1 MAFGSFGGKSDAP
14 LAEMN
19 VTPLV
24 DVMLVLLIVFMVTM
38 PVMTHSLNVN
48 LPSNQGSVK
57 VKADQAT
64 RLEVDASG
72 GYRLNDQAVS
82 ADELLKLLQQ
92 SNLKDATLAIAAD
105 KNVPYDNVARAI
117 SAARQAGIEKV
128 GLINAQ
134 MQ

>member
-105 KNVPYDNVARAI
+105 KNVPYDYVARAI

>member
-24 DVMLVLLIVFMVTM
+24 DVMLVLLIVFMITM

-105 KNVPYDNVARAI
+105 KNVPYDYVARAI

>member
-48 LPSNQGSVK
+48 LPSNRGSVS
-57 VKADQAT
+57 VQADQAM
-64 RLEVDASG
+64 RLEVDANGS
-72 GYRLNDQAVS
+72 YRLNDQAVS
-82 ADELLKLLQQ
+82 ANDLANRLQQ
-92 SNLKDATLAIAAD
+92 GDVKEATLAISAD
-105 KNVPYDNVARAI
+105 KSVPYDYVARAI
-117 SAARQAGIEKV
+117 SAARQAGISKF

-134 MQ
+134 IQ

>member
-48 LPSNQGSVK
+48 LPSNQGSTEVQ
-57 VKADQAT
+57 ADQTT
-64 RLEVDASG
+64 RLEVDVNGA
-72 GYRLNDQAVS
+72 YRLNDQAVS

-105 KNVPYDNVARAI
+105 KNVPYDYVARAI

>member
-24 DVMLVLLIVFMVTM
+24 DVMLVLLSVFMVTM

-105 KNVPYDNVARAI
+105 KNVPYDYVARAI

>member
-48 LPSNQGSVK
+48 LPSNQGSTK
-57 VKADQAT
+57 VQADQTT

-72 GYRLNDQAVS
+72 SYRLNDQIVS
-82 ADELLKLLQQ
+82 ADQLLTRLQQ
-92 SNLKDATLAIAAD
+92 SDLKDATLAIAAD
-105 KNVPYDNVARAI
+105 KNVPHGYVGGAI
-117 SAARQAGIEKV
+117 SGARKAGIEKV
-128 GLINAQ
+128 SFINAQ

>member
-105 KNVPYDNVARAI
+105 KNVPYDYVARAI

-134 MQ
+134 LQ

>member
-105 KNVPYDNVARAI
+105 KNVPYDYVARAI
-117 SAARQAGIEKV
+117 SAARQAGIRHRDRKSV
-128 GLINAQ
+128 V
-134 MQ
+134 

>member
-105 KNVPYDNVARAI
+105 KNAPYDYVARAI

>member
-57 VKADQAT
+57 VKADQTT
-64 RLEVDASG
+64 RLEVDANG
-72 GYRLNDQAVS
+72 AYRLNDQAVS

-92 SNLKDATLAIAAD
+92 SNLKDATWAIAAD
-105 KNVPYDNVARAI
+105 KNVPYDYVARAI

>member
-48 LPSNQGSVK
+48 LPSNRGSVS
-57 VKADQAT
+57 VQADQAM
-64 RLEVDASG
+64 RLEVDANGS
-72 GYRLNDQAVS
+72 YRLNDQAVS
-82 ADELLKLLQQ
+82 VDDLTNRLQQ
-92 SNLKDATLAIAAD
+92 GDVKETTLAISAD
-105 KNVPYDNVARAI
+105 KSVPYDYVARAI
-117 SAARQAGIEKV
+117 SAARQAGISKF

-134 MQ
+134 IQ

>member
-105 KNVPYDNVARAI
+105 KNVPYDHVARAI
-117 SAARQAGIEKV
+117 SAARQAGIDKV

>member
-38 PVMTHSLNVN
+38 PVMTPSLNVN
-48 LPSNQGSVK
+48 LPSNRGSVM
-57 VKADQAT
+57 VQADQAM
-64 RLEVDASG
+64 RLEVDANGS
-72 GYRLNDQAVS
+72 YRLNDQAVS
-82 ADELLKLLQQ
+82 ADDLTIRLQQ
-92 SNLKDATLAIAAD
+92 GDVKETTLAISAD
-105 KNVPYDNVARAI
+105 KSVPYDYVARAI
-117 SAARQAGIEKV
+117 SAARQAGISKF

-134 MQ
+134 IQ

>member
-64 RLEVDASG
+64 RDRKST
-72 GYRLNDQAVS
+72 RLNS
-82 ADELLKLLQQ
+82 
-92 SNLKDATLAIAAD
+92 SH
-105 KNVPYDNVARAI
+105 
-117 SAARQAGIEKV
+117 
-128 GLINAQ
+128 
-134 MQ
+134 

>member
-48 LPSNQGSVK
+48 LPSNRGSVT
-57 VKADQAT
+57 VQADQAM
-64 RLEVDASG
+64 RLEVDANGS
-72 GYRLNDQAVS
+72 YRLNDQAVS
-82 ADELLKLLQQ
+82 ADDLTIRLQQ
-92 SNLKDATLAIAAD
+92 GDVKETTLAISAD
-105 KNVPYDNVARAI
+105 KSVPYDYVARAI
-117 SAARQAGIEKV
+117 SAARQAGISKF

-134 MQ
+134 IQ

>member
-38 PVMTHSLNVN
+38 PVMTHSLNVD
-48 LPSNQGSVK
+48 LPANKGLVT
-57 VKADQAT
+57 VPEDQAM
-64 RLEVDASG
+64 RLEVDVNGA
-72 GYRLNDQAVS
+72 YRLNDQAVS
-82 ADELLKLLQQ
+82 ANELLTRLQQ
-92 SNLKDATLAIAAD
+92 NDLKDATLAIAAD
-105 KNVPYDNVARAI
+105 KNVPHGYVAGAI

-128 GLINAQ
+128 GFINAQ

>member
-38 PVMTHSLNVN
+38 PVMTHSLHVN

-105 KNVPYDNVARAI
+105 KNVPYDYVARAI

>member
-1 MAFGSFGGKSDAP
+1 MAFGSFGGKSDEP

-48 LPSNQGSVK
+48 LPSNQGSVT
-57 VKADQAT
+57 VQADQAM
-64 RLEVDASG
+64 RLEVDANGS
-72 GYRLNDQAVS
+72 YRLNDQAVS
-82 ADELLKLLQQ
+82 ADDLTSRLQQ
-92 SNLKDATLAIAAD
+92 GDVKEATLAISAD
-105 KNVPYDNVARAI
+105 KNVPYDHVARAI
-117 SAARQAGIEKV
+117 SAARQAGISKF

-134 MQ
+134 VQ

>member
-48 LPSNQGSVK
+48 LPSNRGSVS
-57 VKADQAT
+57 VQADQAM
-64 RLEVDASG
+64 RLEVDANGS
-72 GYRLNDQAVS
+72 YRLNDQAVS
-82 ADELLKLLQQ
+82 ADDLTIRLQQ
-92 SNLKDATLAIAAD
+92 GDVKETTLAISAD
-105 KNVPYDNVARAI
+105 KSVPYDYVARAI
-117 SAARQAGIEKV
+117 SAARQAGISKF

-134 MQ
+134 IQ

>member
-1 MAFGSFGGKSDAP
+1 MAFGSFGGQSDAP

-48 LPSNQGSVK
+48 LPSNPGSVT
-57 VKADQAT
+57 VQADQAM
-64 RLEVDASG
+64 RLEVDANGS
-72 GYRLNDQAVS
+72 YRLNDQAVS
-82 ADELLKLLQQ
+82 ADDLTSRLQQ
-92 SNLKDATLAIAAD
+92 GDVKEATLAISAD
-105 KNVPYDNVARAI
+105 KSVPYDYVARAI
-117 SAARQAGIEKV
+117 SAARQAGISKF

-134 MQ
+134 IQ

>member
-57 VKADQAT
+57 VKADQTT

-105 KNVPYDNVARAI
+105 KNVPYDYVARAI

>member
-48 LPSNQGSVK
+48 LPSNRGSVT
-57 VKADQAT
+57 VQADQAM
-64 RLEVDASG
+64 RLEVDANGS
-72 GYRLNDQAVS
+72 YRLNDQAVS
-82 ADELLKLLQQ
+82 ADDLTSRLQQ
-92 SNLKDATLAIAAD
+92 GDVKETTLAISAD
-105 KNVPYDNVARAI
+105 KSVPYDYVARAI
-117 SAARQAGIEKV
+117 SAARQAGISKF

-134 MQ
+134 IQ

>member
-48 LPSNQGSVK
+48 LPSNRGSVS
-57 VKADQAT
+57 VQADQAM
-64 RLEVDASG
+64 RLEVDANGS
-72 GYRLNDQAVS
+72 YRLNDQAVS
-82 ADELLKLLQQ
+82 ANDLASRLQQ
-92 SNLKDATLAIAAD
+92 GDVKEATLAISAD
-105 KNVPYDNVARAI
+105 KSVPYDYVARAI
-117 SAARQAGIEKV
+117 SAARQAGISKF

-134 MQ
+134 IQ

>member
-48 LPSNQGSVK
+48 LPSNRGSVM
-57 VKADQAT
+57 VQADQAM
-64 RLEVDASG
+64 RLEVDANGS
-72 GYRLNDQAVS
+72 YRLNDQAVS
-82 ADELLKLLQQ
+82 ADDLTIRLQQ
-92 SNLKDATLAIAAD
+92 GDVKETTLAISAD
-105 KNVPYDNVARAI
+105 KSVPYDYVARAI
-117 SAARQAGIEKV
+117 SAARQAGISKF

-134 MQ
+134 IQ

>member
-14 LAEMN
+14 SAEMN

-105 KNVPYDNVARAI
+105 KNVPYDYVARAI

>member
-48 LPSNQGSVK
+48 LPSNRGSVS
-57 VKADQAT
+57 VQADQAM
-64 RLEVDASG
+64 RLEVDANGS
-72 GYRLNDQAVS
+72 YRLNDQAVS
-82 ADELLKLLQQ
+82 VDDLTNRLQQ
-92 SNLKDATLAIAAD
+92 GDVKEATLAISAD
-105 KNVPYDNVARAI
+105 KSVPCDYVARAI
-117 SAARQAGIEKV
+117 SAARQAGISKF

-134 MQ
+134 IQ

>member
-48 LPSNQGSVK
+48 LPSNHGSTK
-57 VKADQAT
+57 VQADQTT
-64 RLEVDASG
+64 RLEVDVNGA
-72 GYRLNDQAVS
+72 YRLNDQAVS

-105 KNVPYDNVARAI
+105 KNVPYDYVARAI

>member
-24 DVMLVLLIVFMVTM
+24 DVMLVLLMVFMVTM

-57 VKADQAT
+57 VKADQTT
-64 RLEVDASG
+64 RLEVDANG
-72 GYRLNDQAVS
+72 AYRLNDQAVS
-82 ADELLKLLQQ
+82 ADQLLTRLQQ
-92 SNLKDATLAIAAD
+92 SDLKEATLAIAAD
-105 KNVPYDNVARAI
+105 KNVPYDHVARAI

>member
-48 LPSNQGSVK
+48 LPSNRGSVM
-57 VKADQAT
+57 VQADQAM
-64 RLEVDASG
+64 RLEVDANGS
-72 GYRLNDQAVS
+72 YRLNDQAVS
-82 ADELLKLLQQ
+82 VDDLTNRLQQ
-92 SNLKDATLAIAAD
+92 GDVKEATLAISAD
-105 KNVPYDNVARAI
+105 KSVPYDYVARAI
-117 SAARQAGIEKV
+117 SAARQAGISKF

-134 MQ
+134 IQ

>member
-57 VKADQAT
+57 VQADQAT

-72 GYRLNDQAVS
+72 SYRLNDQIVS
-82 ADELLKLLQQ
+82 ADQLLTRLQQ
-92 SNLKDATLAIAAD
+92 SDLKDATLAIAAD
-105 KNVPYDNVARAI
+105 KNVPHGYVAGAI
-117 SAARQAGIEKV
+117 SAARQAGIEKI
-128 GLINAQ
+128 GFINAQ
-134 MQ
+134 LK

>member
-48 LPSNQGSVK
+48 LPSNRGSVM
-57 VKADQAT
+57 VQADQAM
-64 RLEVDASG
+64 RLEVDANGS
-72 GYRLNDQAVS
+72 YRLNDQAVS
-82 ADELLKLLQQ
+82 ANDLTSRLQQ
-92 SNLKDATLAIAAD
+92 GDVKEATLAISAD
-105 KNVPYDNVARAI
+105 KSVPYDYVARAI
-117 SAARQAGIEKV
+117 SAARQAGISKF

-134 MQ
+134 IQ

>member
-48 LPSNQGSVK
+48 LPSNRGSVM
-57 VKADQAT
+57 VQADQAM
-64 RLEVDASG
+64 RLEVDANGS
-72 GYRLNDQAVS
+72 YRLNDQAVS
-82 ADELLKLLQQ
+82 ADDLTSRLQQ
-92 SNLKDATLAIAAD
+92 GDVKETTLAISAD
-105 KNVPYDNVARAI
+105 KSVPYDYVARAI
-117 SAARQAGIEKV
+117 SAARQAGISKF

-134 MQ
+134 IQ

>member
-48 LPSNQGSVK
+48 LPSNRGSVS
-57 VKADQAT
+57 VQADQAM
-64 RLEVDASG
+64 RLEVDANGS
-72 GYRLNDQAVS
+72 YRLNDQAVS
-82 ADELLKLLQQ
+82 VDDLTNRLQQ
-92 SNLKDATLAIAAD
+92 GDVKEATLAISAD
-105 KNVPYDNVARAI
+105 KSVPYDYVARAI
-117 SAARQAGIEKV
+117 SAARQAGISKF

-134 MQ
+134 IQ

>member
-92 SNLKDATLAIAAD
+92 SNLKDATLAIAVD
-105 KNVPYDNVARAI
+105 KNVPYDYVARAI

>member
-14 LAEMN
+14 LAELN

-105 KNVPYDNVARAI
+105 KNVPYDYVARAI

>member
-82 ADELLKLLQQ
+82 ADQLLTRLQQ
-92 SNLKDATLAIAAD
+92 SDLKEATLAIAAD
-105 KNVPYDNVARAI
+105 KNVPYDHVARAI
-117 SAARQAGIEKV
+117 SAARQAGIDKV

>member
-48 LPSNQGSVK
+48 LPSNQGSTK
-57 VKADQAT
+57 VQADQTT
-64 RLEVDASG
+64 RLEVDANG
-72 GYRLNDQAVS
+72 AYRLNDQAVS
-82 ADELLKLLQQ
+82 ADQLLTRLQQ
-92 SNLKDATLAIAAD
+92 SDLKEATLAIAAD
-105 KNVPYDNVARAI
+105 KNVPYDYVARAI

-134 MQ
+134 VQ